1 MTRWLPVVG
10 YESRYEVSDDGQVRK
25 VSGELLGQWPNSDGY
40 PFVRLS
46 NPRKMVRVH
55 RLVATAF
62 VPNPN
67 ARRTVNH
74 IDCARSNNAAS
85 NLEWCSQAENLEHSS
100 RLGRMQRDYWKGKRS
115 PNAKLSPEM
124 VAAIRYRRSSSNDS
138 MQTIADRFSVS
149 KRTVGKI
156 VNGESYV

>member
-1 MTRWLPVVG
+1 MTWLPVVG
-10 YESRYEVSDDGQVRK
+10 YESYYEVSDAGQVRK
-25 VSGELLGQWPNSDGY
+25 VSGELLGQWLNSDGY

-46 NPRKMVRVH
+46 NPRKIVRVH

-74 IDCARSNNAAS
+74 IDCDRSNNAAS
-85 NLEWCSQAENLEHSS
+85 NLEWCSQAENLEHSD

-115 PNAKLSPEM
+115 PNAKLTPET
-124 VAAIRYRRSSSNDS
+124 VAAIRLQRSGGISL
-138 MQTIADRFSVS
+138 QAIADKFGTN